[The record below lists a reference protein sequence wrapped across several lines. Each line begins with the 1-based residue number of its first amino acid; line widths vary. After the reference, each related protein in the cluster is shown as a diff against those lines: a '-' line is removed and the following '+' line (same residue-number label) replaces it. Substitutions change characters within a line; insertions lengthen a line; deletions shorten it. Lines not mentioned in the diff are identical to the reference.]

1 MKNLKSEISL
11 IKAKANLELSR
22 FTGKIR
28 FTFLFGKGGSFKTS
42 PVIVEINF
50 K

>member
-1 MKNLKSEISL
+1 MKNVKYEISL
-11 IKAKANLELSR
+11 IKAKINLELSR

-28 FTFLFGKGGSFKTS
+28 FTFFVWQRWFLKTS